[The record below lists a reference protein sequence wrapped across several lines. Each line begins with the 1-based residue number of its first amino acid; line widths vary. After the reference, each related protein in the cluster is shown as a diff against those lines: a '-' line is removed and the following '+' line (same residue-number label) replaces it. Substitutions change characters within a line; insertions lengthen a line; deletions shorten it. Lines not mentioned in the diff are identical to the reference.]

1 MSWRFSHLFLFFFFP
16 PDRRLTW
23 LQRDGTGLLE
33 DRFLFFFFS
42 GFWCPLFHPLYCC
55 PTRWSCFYLT
65 FHRFLWLRSIVT
77 LLASCYKEIS
87 NYILLLNLMTSVT
100 HWNLSTLL
108 CPFTGACAPLD
119 VLSTVCRL
127 WGVMRFILVSFI
139 SGEGDG
145 TPLQYSC
152 LENPMDRGAW

>member
-1 MSWRFSHLFLFFFFP
+1 MSWRFSHLFLFFFF
-16 PDRRLTW
+16 
-23 LQRDGTGLLE
+23 LLIGDLLGCKE
-33 DRFLFFFFS
+33 MELGFWRTDSFFFFP

-77 LLASCYKEIS
+77 LLASCYKDIS

-108 CPFTGACAPLD
+108 CPFTGAHAPVD
-119 VLSTVCRL
+119 ILSTVCRL

-145 TPLQYSC
+145 TQLQYSC